1 MATHNEKGRVG
12 ESMACDYLREKGYAI
27 LETNW
32 RYGKLEADIIAYGDD
47 IIVFVEVK
55 TRSNNTFG
63 EPETFVDK
71 AKQRAY
77 VRLANHYITENKRT
91 EEARFDIIAITTD
104 GTTTTLNHFPNAFTV
119 IDALSK
125 TTHIN
130 V

>member
-1 MATHNEKGRVG
+1 
-12 ESMACDYLREKGYAI
+12 MACDYLREKGYAI

-77 VRLANHYITENKRT
+77 VRLANHYITEHKRK
-91 EEARFDIIAITTD
+91 EEVRFDIIAITIHGKTS
-104 GTTTTLNHFPNAFTV
+104 TLRHFANAYSV
-119 IDALSK
+119 IDALYK
-125 TTHIN
+125 
-130 V
+130 